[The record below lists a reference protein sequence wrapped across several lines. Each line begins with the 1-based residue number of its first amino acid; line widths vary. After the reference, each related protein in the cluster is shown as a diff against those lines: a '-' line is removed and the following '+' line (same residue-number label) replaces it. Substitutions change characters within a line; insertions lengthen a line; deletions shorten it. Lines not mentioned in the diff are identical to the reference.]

1 MMLLRYFSLV
11 LAGLLLGAAPARA
24 DAVFSPT
31 SDQFSI
37 TETVIN
43 GVGQYTVAN
52 NSTDAYIWQFVI
64 THSPEAHSP
73 TSTQYQWTGAE
84 ACLGNCAS
92 TPNAFRYSN
101 IAGGTFGTIA
111 FDLAPG
117 TVSDGFFF
125 QSGSPASKW
134 EIFVFD
140 ANGKNFTTICSDAAD
155 PGCGGVAAAVPG
167 PAVGA
172 GLPGLLMA
180 IAGFISWRR
189 SRRAL

>member
-1 MMLLRYFSLV
+1 MLLCYFSLV

-37 TETVIN
+37 AETVIN

-52 NSTDAYIWQFVI
+52 HSTDAYIWQFVI

-73 TSTQYQWTGAE
+73 TTTQNQWEVAP
-84 ACLGNCAS
+84 ACLGICGS
-92 TPNAFRYSN
+92 TTNAFRYSN
-101 IAGGTFGTIA
+101 IAGGNLGTIA

-117 TVSDGFFF
+117 SVSDGFFF
-125 QSGSPASKW
+125 QSGSVASQW
-134 EIFVFD
+134 QIFVFD
-140 ANGKNFTTICSDAAD
+140 ANGQNFTTICSDPAD
-155 PGCGGVAAAVPG
+155 TGCGGTIAPVPG
-167 PAVGA
+167 PVIGA

-180 IAGFISWRR
+180 VAGFIGWRR
-189 SRRAL
+189 SRRAI